1 MSTINSK
8 RSQLINAISNLN
20 EELSLQLIREYL
32 NDGDDPVL
40 LVKDCQTGM
49 QIVGE
54 KYENKQYFL
63 SGLIMGGEIFSQAV
77 QLIRPSIVDKVSGN
91 ESGVVLIGT
100 VAGDIHDLG
109 KNIVTMLLRCHQFT
123 VYDIGVDVPS
133 EVFLKKVR
141 ELKPG
146 LVGLSGLLVTAFDS
160 MRQTIK
166 LLRDDGIQIPVV
178 IGGGTINEDVCRY
191 TGSDYWVNSAEDGV
205 SLCKKIFKIPPK
217 KAI

>member
-1 MSTINSK
+1 VSTNNK
-8 RSQLINAISNLN
+8 RTLLIDAISNLN
-20 EELSLQLIREYL
+20 EELSLQLIRECL
-32 NDGDDPVL
+32 NNGEDPVL

-54 KYENKQYFL
+54 KYEQKQYYL

-77 QLIRPSIVDKVSGN
+77 QMIRPIIVDKISGN

-123 VYDIGVDVPS
+123 VYDIGVDVPP
-133 EVFLKKVR
+133 EVFLKQVK
-141 ELKPG
+141 ELNPG
-146 LVGLSGLLVTAFDS
+146 IIGLSGLLVTAFDS

-166 LLRDDGIQIPVV
+166 LLRDDGIQTPII
-178 IGGGTINEDVCRY
+178 IGGGTINNDVCRY
-191 TGSDYWVNSAEDGV
+191 TGADYWVNSAEDGIN
-205 SLCKKIFKIPPK
+205 LFKKIFKIPSERK
-217 KAI
+217 T